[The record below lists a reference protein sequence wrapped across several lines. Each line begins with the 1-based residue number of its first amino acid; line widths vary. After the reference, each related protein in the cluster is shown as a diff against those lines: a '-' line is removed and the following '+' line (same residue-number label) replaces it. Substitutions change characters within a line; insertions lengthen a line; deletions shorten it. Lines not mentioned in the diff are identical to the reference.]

1 MTTHWSHERLKGFV
15 QETLGCG
22 CPEEVFEEI
31 HVSSH
36 QVEDCSDEITRIVI
50 GNRLLIYVIP
60 PDSENDLSDRIE
72 LIGLAGKADRDANLY
87 NRFRLV
93 VSIAEG
99 AARNDHAAKGFS
111 NAFAGDEK
119 MHIHFVREELL
130 VGL

>member
-1 MTTHWSHERLKGFV
+1 MTTGWSHERLKGFV

-31 HVSSH
+31 QVGSH
-36 QVEDCSDEITRIVI
+36 RVEGYWDEVTRIVI
-50 GNRLLIYVIP
+50 GNRLLIYVIHP
-60 PDSENDLSDRIE
+60 ETENDLSDRIE

-93 VSIAEG
+93 VSIAERV
-99 AARNDHAAKGFS
+99 AHNDSVAERFS

-119 MHIHFVREELL
+119 MHIHFVLEELL
-130 VGL
+130 EGL